1 MIVDF
6 ISSSDIG
13 LLDRLDFGI
22 SLDIGQENWLILD
35 FDRFCSQ
42 VLVWIG
48 FSDIECDNINK

>member
-13 LLDRLDFGI
+13 LLDRLDFWI